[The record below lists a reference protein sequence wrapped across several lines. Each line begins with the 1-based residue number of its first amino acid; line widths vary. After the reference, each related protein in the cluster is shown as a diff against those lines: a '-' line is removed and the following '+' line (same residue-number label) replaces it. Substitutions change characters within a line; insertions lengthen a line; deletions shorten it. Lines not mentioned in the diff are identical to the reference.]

1 MTRPALLYLL
11 LLSTLNACA
20 APALTRPA
28 PGPQA
33 SVVAAARHCSNPQ
46 PDAETRA
53 VWSPQGSHAILRD
66 TLGGEGKL
74 LELRSGKL
82 LDDKDYLSF
91 SPDGTQVFYKQ
102 RGFSQ
107 QPVYGIL
114 ELGSGRDRALSFEL
128 PPTVVAVDHSSV
140 SWTDTETILIGLVTR
155 VGEDTQARI
164 YRFNPRNNE
173 YSLHL
178 FVPAPDPN
186 GFDWR
191 QHQQAYYF
199 TNQGE
204 LYARAAGKSTP
215 ERIYAAPE
223 GFRAELLAFSDS
235 RIALALTASDSARL
249 IVLDTANGKATEIS
263 TSRDELDVFGP
274 AAFSP
279 DGSSLYFSR
288 RHSVGWDERRGRMPF
303 YTAELLSSRQ

>member
-1 MTRPALLYLL
+1 MTRPALLCLL

-33 SVVAAARHCSNPQ
+33 SVVATARRCADLGS
-46 PDAETRA
+46 DAESRT

-82 LDDKDYLSF
+82 RDDKDYLSF
-91 SPDGTQVFYKQ
+91 SPDGKQVFYKQ
-102 RGFSQ
+102 RDFSQ

-114 ELGSGRDRALSFEL
+114 ELDSGRALSFEL
-128 PPTVVAVDHSSV
+128 EPTVVAVDHSSV
-140 SWTDTETILIGLVTR
+140 RWTDTEAILIGLVTR
-155 VGEDTQARI
+155 VGEDVQARI

-173 YSLHL
+173 YSLDL

-186 GFDWR
+186 GFEWR